1 MSSETSVVWPNIGIV
16 RGRLFGLGHPV
27 PLPAGTQAL
36 DAAGNSTTLNWGQ
49 ARLLQPCVAM
59 TPEDCDWLSDQA
71 ALGALPAIVASNL
84 VFLPAAVAEL

>member
-36 DAAGNSTTLNWGQ
+36 DAAGNPRTLNWGH
-49 ARLLQPCVAM
+49 ARLLQSCVAM
-59 TPEDCDWLSDQA
+59 APDDREWLTVQA
-71 ALGALPAIVASNL
+71 SLGYRPAMVASDL
-84 VFLPAAVAEL
+84 VFLPTAAAEF